1 MENETQFYPVMK
13 IKINEITLREM
24 MLVQSIYACKSQSEI
39 ELLIRDQPTPIIFFK
54 VFFELGVKAMVQYL
68 SFDSRSIKR
77 LLSKENAQ
85 YFSEEFPVFFKNE
98 QGKSGLD
105 VALDLNQIRSVN
117 LMIDYLCQF

>member
-77 LLSKENAQ
+77 LLSEENAQ
-85 YFSEEFPVFFKNE
+85 YFSADFPVFFKNE